1 MDKVLLSRED
11 IAKRWGITIQSVINY
26 ENSGIITRIAAI
38 PTPRYKLDEILKIE
52 GGNLNAMSPLERS
65 RLTKEIK
72 KLEEENKLLKL
83 QLRKFA
89 VLGTESLSLLN
100 V

>member
-1 MDKVLLSRED
+1 MKTLISREEL
-11 IAKRWGITIQSVINY
+11 AERWGVSTQSIINY
-26 ENSGIITRIAAI
+26 EKDGVITRNPNI
-38 PTPRYKLDEILKIE
+38 PVPRYSLDEILKIE
-52 GGNLNAMSPLERS
+52 GVKFNSMSPLERS